1 MDFYELIRSRESI
14 RNYDPANPVDITIIK
29 RILEAGSLAPSA
41 ANRQPFRFLVISTE
55 SMLKK
60 VRPCYSRE
68 WFQDAPHILIVVGNV
83 DEAWTRS
90 SDGYNSLETDVAIA
104 MDHMIL
110 AAEQEG
116 VATCW
121 IAAYDPVIL
130 KVAISIMSHEK
141 IFAITPLG
149 YPRDGFIKKHLK
161 QRKPLKS
168 IVEFL

>member
-1 MDFYELIRSRESI
+1 MDFYELIKSRESV
-14 RNYDPANPVDITIIK
+14 RNYDPTKPVDMTIIE
-29 RILEAGSLAPSA
+29 RILEAGRMAPSA

-60 VRPCYSRE
+60 VRQCYSRE
-68 WFQDAPHILIVVGNV
+68 WFCDAPHILVVIGNV
-83 DEAWTRS
+83 DEAWKRA

-121 IAAYDPVIL
+121 IAAFDPVIL
-130 KVAISIMSHEK
+130 KDALQILSHEK

-149 YPRDGFIKKHLK
+149 YPREGFTKKNVK